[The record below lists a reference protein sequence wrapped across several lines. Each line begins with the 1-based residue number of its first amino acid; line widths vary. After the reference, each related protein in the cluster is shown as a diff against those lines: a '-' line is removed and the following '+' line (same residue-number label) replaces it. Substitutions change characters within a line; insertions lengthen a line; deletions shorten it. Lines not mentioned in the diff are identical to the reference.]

1 MRARRWRY
9 FPFLILASLVLSGCN
24 GLDMIF
30 ARVRDLCRDE
40 IVVTTTED
48 TNGVCTADEC
58 SVREAISL
66 SNACSG
72 RQTIVIPDGTY
83 EMAGSASRGITIR
96 DTANLEGRGS
106 VVLRELVLEISGA
119 AGEVRMSDLTLTGGF
134 GSAVSIEAGA
144 SVTMTRVGVEEYT
157 GYGIYNTGSLLFEDG
172 VLRGNRN
179 TALVISGEGTATV
192 QDSLIE
198 GNQDNDDGA
207 AIDHNGVSLIIIRS
221 TIRDNQ
227 SPDGGALKIISP
239 TRAGAPPVT
248 RIADSTFSGN
258 VGAAIFSYSG
268 RNRPGTEIVNTTISG
283 NTLGIL
289 MEAASEARLMNV
301 TIVGNER
308 GGLQAGSAGANIY
321 VENSIVAGNG
331 PGNCSTYTGGTIDS
345 RGHNLDA
352 DGTCALTGEGDLH
365 GVDAGLGP
373 LADNGGPT
381 WTHALQ
387 ADSPAIDVAGP
398 GCPDY
403 DQRGIARPLGAGCD
417 MGAFE
422 RDVVWTVPTP
432 VAPVPGIL
440 PTAPSAPTLAMPTPT
455 PPLVPVSAP
464 IGIFKQTGNCRS
476 GPGGVYGAVTS
487 YSQGTQVTLE
497 GRNSDSTW
505 WWVLRPE
512 VGGHCFA
519 SGSVLDLSGPTASLP
534 IIAAPPT
541 PTTAPSPTSAPSP
554 TPSLQP
560 PAAPN
565 KVAISSRV
573 CDSKSYSVVVGW
585 NDTATNEGGYRLFR
599 DGNLIATL
607 GANATGYTDA
617 PPYGG
622 PYTYGVEAF
631 NAAGTSSRPT
641 VVESGCIY

>member
-1 MRARRWRY
+1 MNARRWRLISL
-9 FPFLILASLVLSGCN
+9 LILAGLALSSCN
-24 GLDMIF
+24 GLDMIL

-40 IVVTTTED
+40 IVVTKTED
-48 TNGVCTADEC
+48 TNRVCTADDC
-58 SVREAISL
+58 SLREAISL

-72 RQTIVIPDGTY
+72 RQTIVIPEGTY
-83 EMAGSASRGITIR
+83 GMEGSAERGIIIR
-96 DTANLEGRGS
+96 DTVNLEGQDS
-106 VVLRELVLEISGA
+106 VVLRGLVLEISGA

-157 GYGIYNTGSLLFEDG
+157 SYGIYNTGSLLFEDG
-172 VLRGNRN
+172 VLRGNRH
-179 TALVISGEGTATV
+179 TALVVSGEGVATV

-258 VGAAIFSYSG
+258 VGPAISSYSG
-268 RNRPGTEIVNTTISG
+268 RNRPGTEITNTTISG
-283 NTLGIL
+283 NTLGIS
-289 MEAASEARLMNV
+289 MGAASEARLKNV

-308 GGLQAGSAGANIY
+308 GGLQAGGAGANIY
-321 VENSIVAGNG
+321 VENTIVAGNG

-352 DGTCALTGEGDLH
+352 EGTCGFAGEGDLG
-365 GVDAGLGP
+365 GVDARLGP

-381 WTHALQ
+381 WTHALL
-387 ADSPAIDVAGP
+387 ADSPAIDGAGP
-398 GCPDY
+398 GCPDA
-403 DQRGIARPLGAGCD
+403 DQRGVARPLGPACDIGAYELQPPFDVPPAG
-417 MGAFE
+417 
-422 RDVVWTVPTP
+422 VPL
-432 VAPVPGIL
+432 PGL
-440 PTAPSAPTLAMPTPT
+440 PPT
-455 PPLVPVSAP
+455 PPLSATLPQPTPTNPAEPVSTP
-464 IGIFKQTGNCRS
+464 LGIFLQTGNCRS
-476 GPGGVYGAVTS
+476 GPGGIYNVVTS
-487 YSQGTQVTLE
+487 YPQGAQVTLE

-505 WWVLRPE
+505 WWVLMPG

-573 CDSKSYSVVVGW
+573 CDSKSYGVVVGW
-585 NDTATNEGGYRLFR
+585 NDTATTESGYRVYR

-631 NAAGTSSRPT
+631 NAAGASGRPT